1 MTGIRPVMLR
11 SRSRPQEASADA
23 GQVSERLDSRRKGTF
38 AAYRYATLFKVAY
51 AGGCALPWSPVWTS
65 RISTEP
71 ACTGVWVLHVQL
83 LASCAQLWRQDDGVS
98 RFGLSKAGRFLVA
111 VAVDNTAGDR
121 FAGEADG
128 PGLRPG

>member
-1 MTGIRPVMLR
+1 MLR

-23 GQVSERLDSRRKGTF
+23 GQVSERLDSGRKDTF
-38 AAYRYATLFKVAY
+38 
-51 AGGCALPWSPVWTS
+51 
-65 RISTEP
+65 
-71 ACTGVWVLHVQL
+71 VQL